1 MKPTNDRNDRGDIV
15 NTVLYSV
22 IKILITAVMVFLIS
36 EVAKRYSLMAGVL
49 ASLPLTSI
57 LAMIWLYIEK
67 RDTELI
73 STLSRDIFFMVIPSL
88 VFFIAMPIFL
98 RWVKNFYFSL
108 LISGVLT
115 SSAYTLWFLILKKL
129 GK

>member
-1 MKPTNDRNDRGDIV
+1 MNS
-15 NTVLYSV
+15 VLYSV
-22 IKILITAVMVFLIS
+22 IKIMITAVLVFLIS
-36 EVAKRYSLMAGVL
+36 EVAKRYSLIAGVL

-57 LAMIWLYIEK
+57 LAMIWLYLEK

-73 STLSRDIFFMVIPSL
+73 STLSRDIFLMVIPSL

-98 RWVKNFYFSL
+98 RWMKSFYISL
-108 LISGVLT
+108 LISGTLT
-115 SSAYTLWFLILKKL
+115 SSAYALWFLILKRF